1 VSKLGAVVEAVE
13 KHGRFVLEQVKRAR
27 SDERFARAVIER
39 WNKIKAETPIAKA
52 PTGLP
57 LPRLALPEIDEP
69 GEIARYLF
77 SEGLPGE
84 FPYLNGAYREMY
96 LEPLREIET
105 GSYGNKKSSNGDSNG
120 AIAARV
126 SRAKTPEPPA
136 RPPLQEEP
144 TRLFSGLMLAEDT
157 NKRFHFLS
165 AHQRSKRL
173 STAFDGPTLYGI
185 DSDADGVFG
194 KIGEGGVAVDTVE
207 DMVRLYDGFELG
219 APNFSASMTI
229 SGPAPIIMAMYIAAA
244 KRRFGPKV
252 VPNLRG
258 TIQADIFKEVQAQN
272 ETIFPT
278 EASLRFL
285 CDMIEWTTANMPRWY
300 PVSISGYHIGEAGST
315 PVQQAAYTL
324 SNGFAYAEMLTARGV
339 PVDQFAPRLSFFLDC
354 GLDVEY
360 IALARVSRKIW
371 AIGMRDVFGANAR
384 GQMFKLHT
392 QTSGR
397 SLIAAEFKNNLTR
410 TAAELMLAY
419 MNGTNSCHSNS
430 ADEPFTTPSEEWIRL
445 AAHGQAILLEESG
458 IFKHTM
464 NMLSGSPGMKAVER
478 AVEKA
483 ILDEFRE
490 IESLGGVLAAVENRY
505 QRSQIQN
512 AAHRYEQQIYDG
524 TRPIVGL
531 NRYRNG
537 ADEMPEIELARTPR
551 ARQKL
556 QVERLK
562 KFKKKNAEKS
572 KSALDKLA
580 TAVERGENC
589 FRLCWKR
596 WKFVHLAKSLAACKR
611 LWGGSGR
618 WCKRSAESQCF
629 VNRFGRARL
638 YRAGASPNEGSAK
651 QVVRR

>member
-1 VSKLGAVVEAVE
+1 MSKLGQVVESIE
-13 KHGRFVLEQVKRAR
+13 NYNKFVLDQVKRAR
-27 SDERFARAVIER
+27 TEEGFGRELLGR
-39 WNKIKAETPIAKA
+39 WNDIKAKIPATRT

-77 SEGLPGE
+77 GEGLPGE
-84 FPYLNGAYREMY
+84 FPFLNGAYREMY
-96 LEPLREIET
+96 LEPIREVESFEKN
-105 GSYGNKKSSNGDSNG
+105 GEAVARGVSPAKSS
-120 AIAARV
+120 
-126 SRAKTPEPPA
+126 KA
-136 RPPLQEEP
+136 RPPLPQAEEP

-157 NKRFHFLS
+157 NERFHYLTR
-165 AHQRSKRL
+165 HQRTHRL

-194 KIGEGGVAVDTVE
+194 KIGEGGVAIDTVE
-207 DMVRLYDGFELG
+207 DMIRLYDGFDLG
-219 APNFSASMTI
+219 SPNFSASMTI

-252 VPNLRG
+252 APKLRG

-272 ETIFPT
+272 ETIFPI

-285 CDMIEWTTANMPRWY
+285 TDMVEFTTREMPRWY
-300 PVSISGYHIGEAGST
+300 PISISGYHIGEAGST

-324 SNGFAYAEMLTARGV
+324 SNGFAYAEMFAARGI
-339 PVDQFAPRLSFFLDC
+339 PVDQFGPRLSFFLDC

-360 IALARVSRKIW
+360 IALARVSRRIW
-371 AIGMRDVFGANAR
+371 AIGMRDVFGAGPRA
-384 GQMFKLHT
+384 QLFKLHT

-419 MNGTNSCHSNS
+419 MNATNSCHSNS

-478 AVEKA
+478 SVEAA

-490 IESLGGVLAAVENRY
+490 IERLGGVLAAVEDRY

-512 AAHRYEQQIYDG
+512 AAHRYEQQIYNG
-524 TRPIVGL
+524 TRPIIGL
-531 NRYRNG
+531 NRYRDG
-537 ADEMPEIELARTPR
+537 AEEIPEVKLVRTPR
-551 ARQKL
+551 KKQQL
-556 QVERLK
+556 QVDRLA
-562 KFKKKNAEKS
+562 KFKKKNAEKAAR
-572 KSALDKLA
+572 ALDKLGD
-580 TAVERGENC
+580 AVERGENC
-589 FRLCWKR
+589 FPMLLEAAEVC
-596 WKFVHLAKSLAACKR
+596 SL
-611 LWGGSGR
+611 GQIS
-618 WCKRSAESQCF
+618 
-629 VNRFGRARL
+629 ARL
-638 YRAGASPNEGSAK
+638 QEAVGRFRPM
-651 QVVRR
+651 V

>member
-1 VSKLGAVVEAVE
+1 MSKLGAVVEAVE
-13 KHGRFVLEQVKRAR
+13 KHGSFVLEQVKRAR
-27 SDERFARAVIER
+27 SDEKFAQAVTER
-39 WNKIKAETPIAKA
+39 WNKVKAEIPIAKA

-126 SRAKTPEPPA
+126 SRAKTPEPPV

-207 DMVRLYDGFELG
+207 DMVRLYDGFDVG
-219 APNFSASMTI
+219 SPDFSASMTI
-229 SGPAPIIMAMYIAAA
+229 SGPAPMIMAMYIAAA
-244 KRRFGPKV
+244 KRRFGVKV

-285 CDMIEWTTANMPRWY
+285 TDMVEFTTHEMPRWY
-300 PVSISGYHIGEAGST
+300 PISISGYHIGEAGST

-324 SNGFAYAEMLTARGV
+324 SNGFAYAEMFAARGI
-339 PVDQFAPRLSFFLDC
+339 PIDQFGPRLSFFLDC

-360 IALARVSRKIW
+360 IALARVSRRIW
-371 AIGMRDVFGANAR
+371 AIGMRDAFGARPR
-384 GQMFKLHT
+384 GQLFKLHT

-410 TAAELMLAY
+410 TATELILSY
-419 MNGTNSCHSNS
+419 MNATNSCHSNS

-537 ADEMPEIELARTPR
+537 ADEMPELELVRTPR
-551 ARQKL
+551 AKQKL

-562 KFKKKNAEKS
+562 KFKRKNAEKS
-572 KSALDKLA
+572 KGALDRLGA
-580 TAVERGENC
+580 VVERGENSFPALLEEVEVC
-589 FRLCWKR
+589 SLGQITGRLQEIVGHFRPM
-596 WKFVHLAKSLAACKR
+596 V
-611 LWGGSGR
+611 
-618 WCKRSAESQCF
+618 
-629 VNRFGRARL
+629 
-638 YRAGASPNEGSAK
+638 
-651 QVVRR
+651 

>member
-1 VSKLGAVVEAVE
+1 MSKLGRVVEAVE
-13 KHGRFVLEQVKRAR
+13 KYNDFVEDEVKRAR
-27 SDERFARAVIER
+27 TDKKFGQQMVDR
-39 WNKIKAETPIAKA
+39 WNQIKANIPIGHA

-57 LPRLALPEIDEP
+57 LPRLALPEIDEA
-69 GEIARYLF
+69 GDITRYLLGD
-77 SEGLPGE
+77 GLPGE
-84 FPYLNGAYREMY
+84 FPFLNGAYREMY
-96 LEPLREIET
+96 LEPLQNPTIET
-105 GSYGNKKSSNGDSNG
+105 GIYEKNGHGEKSKLNGSKNG
-120 AIAARV
+120 AKNG
-126 SRAKTPEPPA
+126 AKPQVA
-136 RPPLQEEP
+136 EEP

-157 NKRFHFLS
+157 NERFHFLG

-207 DMVRLYDGFELG
+207 DMVRLYDGFEVG

-244 KRRFGPKV
+244 KHRFGAKV

-300 PVSISGYHIGEAGST
+300 PVSISGYHIGEAGAT

-324 SNGFAYAEMLTARGV
+324 SNGFAYAEMLSGRGV

-384 GQMFKLHT
+384 RQMFKLHT

-419 MNGTNSCHSNS
+419 MNGTNSCH
-430 ADEPFTTPSEEWIRL
+430 
-445 AAHGQAILLEESG
+445 
-458 IFKHTM
+458 
-464 NMLSGSPGMKAVER
+464 
-478 AVEKA
+478 
-483 ILDEFRE
+483 
-490 IESLGGVLAAVENRY
+490 
-505 QRSQIQN
+505 
-512 AAHRYEQQIYDG
+512 
-524 TRPIVGL
+524 
-531 NRYRNG
+531 
-537 ADEMPEIELARTPR
+537 
-551 ARQKL
+551 
-556 QVERLK
+556 
-562 KFKKKNAEKS
+562 
-572 KSALDKLA
+572 
-580 TAVERGENC
+580 
-589 FRLCWKR
+589 
-596 WKFVHLAKSLAACKR
+596 
-611 LWGGSGR
+611 
-618 WCKRSAESQCF
+618 
-629 VNRFGRARL
+629 
-638 YRAGASPNEGSAK
+638 
-651 QVVRR
+651 

>member
-1 VSKLGAVVEAVE
+1 MSKLGAVVEAVE
-13 KHGRFVLEQVKRAR
+13 KHEKFVLEQVKRAR
-27 SDERFARAVIER
+27 TDEAFGREMTER
-39 WNKIKAETPIAKA
+39 WRKIKNDIPIARA

-69 GEIARYLF
+69 GEIVRYLLGD
-77 SEGLPGE
+77 GLPGE

-96 LEPLREIET
+96 LEPLQEIEL
-105 GSYGNKKSSNGDSNG
+105 GSYGNTKSPNGSNGHG
-120 AIAARV
+120 AEAGV
-126 SRAKTPEPPA
+126 SRARSTRAAAAKERPM

-185 DSDADGVFG
+185 DSDAEGVMG

-207 DMVRLYDGFELG
+207 DMVRLYDGFEVG

-244 KRRFGPKV
+244 KRRFGAGV
-252 VPNLRG
+252 VPHLRG

-285 CDMIEWTTANMPRWY
+285 CDMIEWTAEKMPRWY

-324 SNGFAYAEMLTARGV
+324 SNGFAYAEMLVARGV
-339 PVDQFAPRLSFFLDC
+339 PVDQFAPRFSFFLDC

-360 IALARVSRKIW
+360 IALSRVSRKIW
-371 AIGMRDVFGANAR
+371 AIGMRDVFGASPR

-490 IESLGGVLAAVENRY
+490 IESLGGVMGAVENRY

-531 NRYRNG
+531 TRYRDPN
-537 ADEMPEIELARTPR
+537 EEPPEIELARTPR
-551 ARQKL
+551 KKQEL
-556 QVERLK
+556 QVNRLK
-562 KFKKKNAEKS
+562 KFKQKNAGKAS
-572 KSALDKLA
+572 KALDKLA
-580 TAVERGENC
+580 AVVESGENTFPALLEAVEVCSLGQITQRLQEIVGH
-589 FRLCWKR
+589 FRPM
-596 WKFVHLAKSLAACKR
+596 V
-611 LWGGSGR
+611 
-618 WCKRSAESQCF
+618 
-629 VNRFGRARL
+629 
-638 YRAGASPNEGSAK
+638 
-651 QVVRR
+651 

>member
-1 VSKLGAVVEAVE
+1 MSKLGQVVEAVE
-13 KHGRFVLEQVKRAR
+13 KHGKFVLDQVKRAR
-27 SDERFARAVIER
+27 TEEKFGREMVDR
-39 WNKIKAETPIAKA
+39 WNKIKAETPISRA

-57 LPRLALPEIDEP
+57 LPRLALPEIDEA
-69 GEIARYLF
+69 GEIARYLLGD
-77 SEGLPGE
+77 GLPGE
-84 FPYLNGAYREMY
+84 FPFLNGAYREMY
-96 LEPLREIET
+96 LEPLQDQIEE
-105 GSYGNKKSSNGDSNG
+105 GSYGNKKNSKRASTKNGQKNG
-120 AIAARV
+120 
-126 SRAKTPEPPA
+126 A
-136 RPPLQEEP
+136 RPPEEP
-144 TRLFSGLMLAEDT
+144 TRLFSGLMLTEDT

-207 DMVRLYDGFELG
+207 DMVRLYDGFEVG
-219 APNFSASMTI
+219 SPDFSASMTI

-244 KRRFGPKV
+244 KRRFGPGV
-252 VPNLRG
+252 VPKLRG

-285 CDMIEWTTANMPRWY
+285 CDMIEWTTREMPRWY

-324 SNGFAYAEMLTARGV
+324 SNGFAYAEMLAARGT
-339 PVDQFAPRLSFFLDC
+339 PVDQFGPRLSFFLDC

-371 AIGMRDVFGANAR
+371 AIGMRDVFGAGSRA
-384 GQMFKLHT
+384 QMFKLHT

-458 IFKHTM
+458 LFKHTM

-483 ILDEFRE
+483 ILEEFRQ
-490 IESLGGVLAAVENRY
+490 IEEMGGVLAAVENRY
-505 QRSQIQN
+505 QRSQIQT

-537 ADEMPEIELARTPR
+537 ADELPEMELARTPR
-551 ARQKL
+551 SKQQL
-556 QVERLK
+556 QIDRLK
-562 KFKKKNAEKS
+562 KFKKKNAEKAER
-572 KSALDKLA
+572 ALDKLGRV
-580 TAVERGENC
+580 VESGENC
-589 FRLCWKR
+589 FPALLEAVEVC
-596 WKFVHLAKSLAACKR
+596 SLGQITGC
-611 LWGGSGR
+611 LQEIVGR
-618 WCKRSAESQCF
+618 FRPM
-629 VNRFGRARL
+629 V
-638 YRAGASPNEGSAK
+638 
-651 QVVRR
+651 

>member
-1 VSKLGAVVEAVE
+1 MSKLGAVVEAVE
-13 KHGRFVLEQVKRAR
+13 KHGSFVLEQVKRAR
-27 SDERFARAVIER
+27 RDEKFAQAVTER
-39 WNKIKAETPIAKA
+39 WNKVKAEIPMAKA

-57 LPRLALPEIDEP
+57 LPRLALPEIDES

-77 SEGLPGE
+77 GDGLPGE

-96 LEPLREIET
+96 LEPLCEIET
-105 GSYGNKKSSNGDSNG
+105 GSYGNKKSPNGDSHNG
-120 AIAARV
+120 AGSV
-126 SRAKTPEPPA
+126 SRAKIPKRPA

-244 KRRFGPKV
+244 KRRFGAKV

-324 SNGFAYAEMLTARGV
+324 SNGFAYAEMLSARGV

-419 MNGTNSCHSNS
+419 MNATNSCHSNS

-537 ADEMPEIELARTPR
+537 ADEMPEIELVRTPR
-551 ARQKL
+551 AKQKL

-572 KSALDKLA
+572 KRALDKLGA
-580 TAVERGENC
+580 AVDRGENC
-589 FRLCWKR
+589 FPALLEAVEVCSLGEITGRLQEI
-596 WKFVHLAKSLAACKR
+596 V
-611 LWGGSGR
+611 GR
-618 WCKRSAESQCF
+618 FRPM
-629 VNRFGRARL
+629 V
-638 YRAGASPNEGSAK
+638 
-651 QVVRR
+651 